1 MRYSQ
6 LFGKSLREAPQ
17 EVRSRSHALLL
28 RGGFVRSLGQGLYTF
43 LPLGF
48 RVVRNVCRL
57 IRAEM
62 EGLGG
67 QEVLVPIVNPFEIWR
82 RSGRTDLLD
91 RDLLRFHDRT
101 GRELVLAPTHEEAV
115 VELVRVALSSYRELP
130 VFLFQ
135 FQNKFRDE
143 ERTRAGLIRTKE
155 FMMKD
160 GYSFHRSSTDL
171 NNFFPKVFAAYE
183 RIFARCGVKAVSAAA
198 GVGYMAGEKAYE
210 FLLPSEIGDASLISC
225 PKCGYRANREVAK
238 AAKPASVRAEVEMQ
252 ELQRVATPECTTIE
266 QVAAFFGAERSRI
279 AKSLVYRLAS
289 GYVMVVVRGDQEVST
304 EKLSR
309 ATRQPVLGLAA
320 HDQLEE
326 LGLARGYLS
335 PVGLGGRLPV
345 IVDELAAASRNLIF
359 GGNEE
364 GVHIANANFGRDYE
378 GESVADVTQ
387 ARGGDTCL
395 QCGGELQELQ
405 AIELGNIFKLGD
417 YYSRAMGLTFQEES
431 GEKVFPHMG
440 SYGIGIGRLIASI
453 VESNNDRE
461 GIIWPE
467 TVSPY
472 GAYLMGIGRS
482 LPVAELAERLH
493 QAAPEDVLFDD
504 RDEFAGVKFRDADL
518 LGIPLRVVISP
529 KHLAN
534 SEVEVR
540 ERRTGTVRV
549 VPVNEVQRMIAKT
562 NDEVP
567 TNAI

>member
-17 EVRSRSHALLL
+17 EVRSRSHELLL
-28 RGGFVRSLGQGLYTF
+28 RGGFVRPLGQGLYTF

-48 RVVRNVCRL
+48 RVARKVCRL
-57 IRAEM
+57 IREEM
-62 EGLGG
+62 VGLGG
-67 QEVLVPIVNPFEIWR
+67 QEVLVPVVNPFELWR

-91 RDLLRFHDRT
+91 RDLLRFRDRT
-101 GRELVLAPTHEEAV
+101 GRELVLAPTHEEAM
-115 VELVRVALSSYRELP
+115 VELVRAALTSYRELP

-160 GYSFHRSSTDL
+160 GYSFHRSFTDL

-183 RIFARCGVKAVSAAA
+183 RIFTRCGVKAVSAEA

-210 FLLPSEIGDASLISC
+210 FLLPSEIGDASVISC
-225 PKCGYRANREVAK
+225 PKCGYRANREVAR
-238 AAKPASVRAEVEMQ
+238 AAKVTSVQAETEMA
-252 ELQRVATPECTTIE
+252 ELQRVTTPDCTTIE
-266 QVAAFFGAERSRI
+266 QVAAFFGVERRGI

-289 GYVMVVVRGDQEVST
+289 GYLMVVVRGDQEVST

-309 ATRQPVLGLAA
+309 AARQPVLGLA
-320 HDQLEE
+320 DQGQLEE
-326 LGLARGYLS
+326 LGLVRGYLS

-345 IVDELAAASRNLIF
+345 IVDELAAASRNLVF
-359 GGNEE
+359 GANEE
-364 GVHIANANFGRDYE
+364 GVHIANVNFGRDYE
-378 GESVADVTQ
+378 GESVTDITQ
-387 ARGGDTCL
+387 ARGGDSCL
-395 QCGGELQELQ
+395 QCGATLQELQ

-417 YYSRAMGLTFQEES
+417 YYSRAMGLTFQGES

-440 SYGIGIGRLIASI
+440 SYGIGIGRLIASV
-453 VESNNDRE
+453 VESNNDKE

-467 TVSPY
+467 TISPY
-472 GAYLMGIGRS
+472 RVYLMGIGKS
-482 LPVAELAERLH
+482 LPVAGLAEELH
-493 QAAPEDVLFDD
+493 AAAGEEVLFDD
-504 RDEFAGVKFRDADL
+504 RDESPGVKFRDADL
-518 LGIPLRVVISP
+518 LGIPLRVVVSP

-534 SEVEVR
+534 AEVEVR
-540 ERRTGTVRV
+540 ERRTGTVRI
-549 VPVNEVQRMIAKT
+549 VPVAEIRRVIAKT